1 MPAIAEDYPYLIT
14 LEGQI
19 GTHDDI
25 NIDRGWS
32 DLYPDL
38 GPPPDL
44 VCAVVLISI
53 VVKLTCASEK
63 FVISSPD
70 SDLSDNLVA

>member
-1 MPAIAEDYPYLIT
+1 MPAIAEDYLYFIT

-19 GTHDDI
+19 SMNDFI

-32 DLYPDL
+32 DLFPDL

-44 VCAVVLISI
+44 VCAVVLISF
-53 VVKLTCASEK
+53 VVKLTGASEK